1 MRTLW
6 LASFPKSGNT
16 WMRMMISALAVPEGG
31 ELDINDPPELGGMAT
46 SSLTFDYHTLV
57 DSSLLTHDEIDRL
70 RPSFHAAEAS
80 AARTLD
86 DDAATPELARPRF
99 VKTHDAYTRLPD
111 GAPLLAGR
119 QGADGA
125 VLIVRDPRDVA
136 PSLAN
141 HGALGL
147 DGCITAMAD
156 PAYALRGELDRGANQ
171 LRQQL
176 RGWSGF
182 IESWLAQTDLPTI
195 VVRYE
200 DMLTDPAAALGQVM
214 DLAGDPKPVEAL
226 ARAVALTQF
235 AQLQRQEAEAGFRE
249 RWPEA
254 KTGFF
259 RRGEA
264 GAWKDEL
271 TAAQVARI
279 EAAHGLMMRR
289 LGYEMAGA
297 SAVAAPGAA

>member
-1 MRTLW
+1 M
-6 LASFPKSGNT
+6 
-16 WMRMMISALAVPEGG
+16 
-31 ELDINDPPELGGMAT
+31 
-46 SSLTFDYHTLV
+46 
-57 DSSLLTHDEIDRL
+57 
-70 RPSFHAAEAS
+70 
-80 AARTLD
+80 D
-86 DDAATPELARPRF
+86 DDAAPLGLASARF
-99 VKTHDAYTRLPD
+99 VKTHDAYTRLVD

-136 PSLAN
+136 PSLSH

-147 DGCITAMAD
+147 DACITAMAD
-156 PAYALRGELDRGANQ
+156 PAYALRGELDRGSNQ

-249 RWPEA
+249 RWPGA

-271 TAAQVARI
+271 TPDQAARI
-279 EAAHGLMMRR
+279 EAAHGAMMRR
-289 LGYEMAGA
+289 LGYETADTSALAAAAGA
-297 SAVAAPGAA
+297 SAAGQGESA